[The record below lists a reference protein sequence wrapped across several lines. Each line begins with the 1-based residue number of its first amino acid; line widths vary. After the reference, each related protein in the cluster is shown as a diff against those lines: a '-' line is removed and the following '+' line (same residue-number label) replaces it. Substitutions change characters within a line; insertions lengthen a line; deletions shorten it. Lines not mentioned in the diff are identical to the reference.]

1 MADRSTHAIAAAG
14 MAAFL
19 VAGGAAW
26 SADYVTKRGGIACTS
41 YEAVID
47 ATVRKIT
54 ADDDFRRLGCLRIGR
69 GLEVDTIYEK
79 NGMSRIRLYAPDGR
93 RLLMWMPTRDFEPRA
108 KDEE

>member
-1 MADRSTHAIAAAG
+1 MADRWIRAIAAAG
-14 MAAFL
+14 VATLMVAA
-19 VAGGAAW
+19 GAAW
-26 SADYVTKRGGIACTS
+26 SADYVTKRGGIACSS

-69 GLEVDTIYEK
+69 GLEVDAIYDK

-93 RLLMWMPTRDFEPRA
+93 RLLMWMPTKDFEPRVE
-108 KDEE
+108 DEQ